1 MFWHPRA
8 LTILIALKETSR
20 QSVGFRLEG
29 IWHFHYGVSLR
40 VLKKTPS
47 EGYLGP
53 CQKPMMKEVFLAE
66 VVNVFQQFTFSQK
79 STPIAVRHNPKQDII
94 LNRYFSYDFY
104 CSTSWLFEADL
115 SNFYNSY
122 FSERLWG
129 SLFNWSL
136 YGNLLLSLLLSE
148 I

>member
-1 MFWHPRA
+1 MWCVLASKSTYYTDCSERNKQA
-8 LTILIALKETSR
+8 ECGV
-20 QSVGFRLEG
+20 QVGRDLAF
-29 IWHFHYGVSLR
+29 SLR
-40 VLKKTPS
+40 GVFTGLKKTPS

-104 CSTSWLFEADL
+104 CSTS
-115 SNFYNSY
+115 
-122 FSERLWG
+122 
-129 SLFNWSL
+129 
-136 YGNLLLSLLLSE
+136 
-148 I
+148 